1 MKNPERVAELIAELK
16 NECEYRFEFDA
27 VAALAQT
34 VNEQPRVI
42 IIDDNYQSFN
52 GLNYRKRKYGHFYR
66 GRGQALHRDVW
77 QHFFGDI
84 PVGYEIHHI
93 DGDKANNDISNLKC
107 LPQSEHRKL
116 HAPDHV
122 PLIFETFTCINC
134 GKTYTA
140 RSAWKN
146 CFCSK
151 KCHYQY
157 HTEERMCSVCGKK
170 FKGYEYRGQKF
181 CSRECASKARTLAA
195 MEKRTCP
202 ECGQTFIAK
211 KSEAKICCSRKCA
224 RAHRKN

>member
-151 KCHYQY
+151 NV
-157 HTEERMCSVCGKK
+157 TTNITPKK
-170 FKGYEYRGQKF
+170 
-181 CSRECASKARTLAA
+181 ECAPSAAKNLKA
-195 MEKRTCP
+195 MN
-202 ECGQTFIAK
+202 IAGK
-211 KSEAKICCSRKCA
+211 NFAPANA
-224 RAHRKN
+224 RPKLEL